1 MLRAET
7 RYWAVSMKSQLKM
20 KGARMKKMTTVLS
33 NNHVRRER
41 RRFDSS
47 SLQRPRRTITYF
59 LISRECML

>member
-20 KGARMKKMTTVLS
+20 KGAGMRKD
-33 NNHVRRER
+33 HVQRER
-41 RRFDSS
+41 RRLDSS
-47 SLQRPRRTITYF
+47 WLLRPRRTITYF